1 MQRHMEGTMRLLPLS
16 GHRNETSKG
25 LDGVYGCYPPE
36 HRLERFYVV
45 RIKERSPGLW
55 DGAGEIAVAGH
66 KEQKRGVDDV

>member
-1 MQRHMEGTMRLLPLS
+1 MFS
-16 GHRNETSKG
+16 
-25 LDGVYGCYPPE
+25 LDGHCDKAAEGLYGVETCHPPE